1 MSTISRTN
9 AFLQLD
15 FRMVFS
21 RSEKQNDQQVQPRH
35 AELSSKMNYKLSLYK
50 FGCLSLALTL
60 A

>member
-21 RSEKQNDQQVQPRH
+21 ISEWSTSAAQARWIV
-35 AELSSKMNYKLSLYK
+35 
-50 FGCLSLALTL
+50 F
-60 A
+60 